1 MESVIN
7 NNGITVNRICASC
20 KFRILDSRHRR
31 CELDNKVV
39 SACQTCDRWVISEG
53 MKNVGG
59 RKGGKIKKRKY
70 LLHAMMNLLHKG
82 ESVEKA
88 RSEYSKTNGTIF
100 EF

>member
-7 NNGITVNRICASC
+7 NNGIRVNKICASC
-20 KFRILDSRHRR
+20 KFRSLDSHHRR
-31 CELDNKVV
+31 CELDNKAV

-59 RKGGKIKKRKY
+59 RNGGKIKKRKY
-70 LLHAMMNLLHKG
+70 LLYAIMKLRHNG